1 MERPLTQNF
10 GRQSCDYSAL
20 KKALGITPQAILNE
34 VRQSDLKGRGGAG
47 FVTGM
52 KWSFVPQTPQ
62 PKYLII
68 NADEME
74 PGTMKDRY
82 LMEGDPFQLIEGAII
97 SAYAIGASTI
107 YLFLRGEYKRAAE
120 KMQAAIKQAYDQ
132 RCLGKNILGSTFS
145 VDMHVHLSAGRY
157 MCGEETGLLNALEG
171 KRANP
176 RSKPPFPATVGF
188 RGKPTV
194 VNNVETICNIPH
206 IVQHGAAW
214 FKQLSKTA
222 DGGTKIFG
230 VSGHVQTPGLW
241 ELPMGTSARQILM
254 EYAGG
259 MRQGRK
265 FRALLPGGAS
275 TAFILEEHLDLP
287 MDFSSL
293 HKAGSRIGTGT
304 MIVLDDHTCPVAM
317 LYSLELFFSRESCG
331 WCTPCREGL
340 SWVAD
345 TLLAIENGQGEDRDL
360 DILEEHVELLQ
371 PGHTFCPLAPGAMD
385 PLKSALSYFRQDFLD
400 HIQQK
405 RCPWQ

>member
-20 KKALGITPQAILNE
+20 KKALRITPQAILNE

-107 YLFLRGEYKRAAE
+107 YLFLRGEYKLAAE

-132 RCLGKNILGSTFS
+132 RCLGENILGSAFS
-145 VDMHVHLSAGRY
+145 VDMHIHLSAGRY

-222 DGGTKIFG
+222 DGGTKIYG
-230 VSGHVQTPGLW
+230 VSGQVQNPGLW

-304 MIVLDDHTCPVAM
+304 MIVLDDHTCPVAT

-345 TLLAIENGQGEDRDL
+345 TLLAIENGQGKDHDL